1 MTHKWGW
8 GTKTQTFFF
17 PSSRE
22 FPVSTSF
29 FSLIFL
35 YCQVTLVTITK
46 IIEEE
51 SFLKK
56 LLDQLEKRVFWHIHK
71 SWPNSLNYSS
81 QIKSQIAKKKFIL
94 ESPCLILLVEIKIFI
109 FDSHKASF
117 GHLKVWSKIDKFDH
131 CGIVTQKSRH

>member
-1 MTHKWGW
+1 VGL
-8 GTKTQTFFF
+8 GNQNSNIFF
-17 PSSRE
+17 PIIPRISR
-22 FPVSTSF
+22 FHVI

-35 YCQVTLVTITK
+35 YCQVTLVKITK

-94 ESPCLILLVEIKIFI
+94 ESPCLLLLVEIKIFI

-131 CGIVTQKSRH
+131 CGIATQKSRN